1 MIELLDSARDLFVR
15 YGGHRQA
22 AGFTIEEAKI
32 PELKKRL
39 LEKFATLH
47 DVEDLPKRVLDIE
60 CALDVTRDIT
70 IANLDTIDRFRQ
82 FGIGNRKPLFILE
95 NVTIA
100 STRPLGAEGK
110 HLAIT
115 LAESPTLKLL
125 LWNATD
131 RLAHFA
137 VGNVVSLVV
146 DLDRNEW
153 KDKVNVQ
160 VVVRDIVV

>member
-1 MIELLDSARDLFVR
+1 MPISRVVLDDRTPRLRARSLR
-15 YGGHRQA
+15 PIWWTQTGSR
-22 AGFTIEEAKI
+22 I
-32 PELKKRL
+32 
-39 LEKFATLH
+39 H

-70 IANLDTIDRFRQ
+70 IANLDTIDRFRP
-82 FGIGNRKPLFILE
+82 FGIGNRKPLFLLE

-110 HLAIT
+110 HLTIT
-115 LAESPTLKLL
+115 LSENPTLKLL

-146 DLDRNEW
+146 DLDRG
-153 KDKVNVQ
+153 
-160 VVVRDIVV
+160 RDAKP